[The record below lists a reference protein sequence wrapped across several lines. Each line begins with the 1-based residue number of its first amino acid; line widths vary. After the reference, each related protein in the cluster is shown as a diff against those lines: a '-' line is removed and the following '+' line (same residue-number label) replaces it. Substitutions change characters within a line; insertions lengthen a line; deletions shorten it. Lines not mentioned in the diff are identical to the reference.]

1 MWLAAVCCTALLSI
15 VASVGDVAPVLAQTV
30 PTPTASAV
38 VRPRPIRVRP
48 TRPPRPARIPHV
60 EPTSAPTRTP
70 TPMPQEVP
78 VTDCEHACPYI
89 ISQMR
94 LLWYGNVNFSAVIK
108 RGGCEA
114 LTPDPGDTGTV
125 QMTNFVTARRQD
137 TGHELVAS
145 FVLGNNGGG
154 ATSLN
159 GTVQFSQVADSYT
172 FSYSAPVR
180 SFASIR
186 DGENFPV
193 AFNMCV
199 TLGHQAVK
207 MHLVCQG
214 KNQGMLC
221 HEG

>member
-1 MWLAAVCCTALLSI
+1 
-15 VASVGDVAPVLAQTV
+15 
-30 PTPTASAV
+30 
-38 VRPRPIRVRP
+38 
-48 TRPPRPARIPHV
+48 
-60 EPTSAPTRTP
+60 
-70 TPMPQEVP
+70 MPQEVP